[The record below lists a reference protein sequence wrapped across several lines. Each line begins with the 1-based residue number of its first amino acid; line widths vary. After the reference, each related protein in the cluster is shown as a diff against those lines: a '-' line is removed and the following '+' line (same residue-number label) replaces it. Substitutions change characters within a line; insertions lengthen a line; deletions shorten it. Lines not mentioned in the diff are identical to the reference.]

1 MKSKSGHCV
10 LPCKTDCACATRS
23 SGTYG
28 AGREEERT
36 TLPVFP
42 APTPP
47 RPTEILDDSRFKN
60 DRRSNVRYSSKIQSN
75 LMIYI
80 IITANN

>member
-1 MKSKSGHCV
+1 M
-10 LPCKTDCACATRS
+10 
-23 SGTYG
+23 
-28 AGREEERT
+28 
-36 TLPVFP
+36 FP

-60 DRRSNVRYSSKIQSN
+60 DRRSNVRYSSKIKIY

-80 IITANN
+80 IITASCMSDPRLQLFRLAVLIELTS